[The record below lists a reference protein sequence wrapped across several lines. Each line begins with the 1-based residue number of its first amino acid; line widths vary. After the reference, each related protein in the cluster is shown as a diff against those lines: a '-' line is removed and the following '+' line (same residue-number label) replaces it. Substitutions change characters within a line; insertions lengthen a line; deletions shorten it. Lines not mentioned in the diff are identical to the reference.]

1 MSDSTHHSDSKVNA
15 SPAWKKVI
23 LSRVAANVE
32 KVGNGASYISLATVR
47 SDNTPSN
54 TTVAFTGFAGEDPS
68 EETGWQSDLLTITCD
83 KRSSK
88 MVDIASNASFEA
100 NWILSGTN
108 DQFRIRGRVH
118 VIAQDIEPASELDS
132 HIARKKIHLFKGD
145 KDEDVDFGDKLSQA
159 TKSFLN
165 RIKSRLHHPGKK
177 RKFDWEAERL
187 RQWHRLSN
195 DARAH
200 YTWPTSGALKDE
212 ELPRIESL
220 EIGDSNEEGWF
231 VHEDKDKQALLERG
245 YENFAVCFLEVDEVE
260 HYDAEVNERLLY
272 KKQEK
277 DWAKSSLNI

>member
-1 MSDSTHHSDSKVNA
+1 MADSTHHSDSKFNA
-15 SPAWKKVI
+15 SPAWKKVL
-23 LSRVAANVE
+23 LSRVAANTE
-32 KVGNGASYISLATVR
+32 QQGKGATYLSLATVR
-47 SDNTPSN
+47 TDNTPSN
-54 TTVAFTGFAGEDPS
+54 STVSFTGFAGEDPT
-68 EETGWQSDLLTITCD
+68 EETGWQSDLLTISCD

-88 MVDIASNASFEA
+88 VADIAFNSSYEA

-108 DQFRIRGRVH
+108 EQFRIRGRLH
-118 VIAQDIEPASELDS
+118 AIGQDIEPTSDLDS

-145 KDEDVDFGDKLSQA
+145 KDDETDFGDKLSQA

-165 RIKSRLHHPGKK
+165 RIKSQLHHPGKK

-195 DARAH
+195 DARAW
-200 YTWPTSGALKDE
+200 YTWPTSGTAKDD

-231 VHEDKDKQALLERG
+231 VNEDKDKQALLERG
-245 YENFAVCFLEVDEVE
+245 YENFAVLFLEVDEVE
-260 HYDAEVNERLLY
+260 HYAIEKNERSLY

-277 DWAKSSLNI
+277 EWTKQSLNI